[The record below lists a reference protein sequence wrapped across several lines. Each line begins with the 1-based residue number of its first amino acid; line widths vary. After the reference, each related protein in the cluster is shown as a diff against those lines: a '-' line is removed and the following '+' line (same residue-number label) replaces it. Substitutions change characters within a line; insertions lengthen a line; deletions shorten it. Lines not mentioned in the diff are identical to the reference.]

1 MMRRSSSTAPS
12 TIPTITG
19 TESAVSTNL
28 ATDVVCLPRPVDVTF
43 MDEPDEPDE
52 LDELDELD
60 EEPPRV
66 PPLRGAMMTEAAMTS
81 DTERGRAMNQTSF
94 ECGNRQVNRNKRGR

>member
-43 MDEPDEPDE
+43 MDE

-81 DTERGRAMNQTSF
+81 DAERGRAINPTSF
-94 ECGNRQVNRNKRGR
+94 ESGNR